1 MNTINKKLMTMALGF
16 ALVGAAHA
24 ATTTTTTTMM
34 STSAAANTNPA
45 VVSNT
50 QVMSVSNGVAGPSG
64 VSMLVVAQGAGAPQ
78 VKINLNSPA
87 MLTVYDQNGSVAFT
101 QQLQAG
107 TTTVDTT
114 NFPLGNDTLV
124 VTVNQT
130 GSTFTMK
137 QSVTVT
143 APTMS
148 GS

>member
-1 MNTINKKLMTMALGF
+1 MNTMKKTVAVMAISL
-16 ALVGAAHA
+16 AAISIADAAIA
-24 ATTTTTTTMM
+24 ATTTM
-34 STSAAANTNPA
+34 SSSASANTNPA
-45 VVSNT
+45 VVST
-50 QVMSVSNGVAGPSG
+50 QVMSVSNGVPGPSG
-64 VSMLVVAQGAGAPQ
+64 VSMLVMNAGSGTPK

-87 MLTVYDQNGSVAFT
+87 MLTVYDQNGNVAFT
-101 QQLQAG
+101 QKLQSG
-107 TTTVDTT
+107 ITTVDTT

-137 QSVTVT
+137 QSVMVT